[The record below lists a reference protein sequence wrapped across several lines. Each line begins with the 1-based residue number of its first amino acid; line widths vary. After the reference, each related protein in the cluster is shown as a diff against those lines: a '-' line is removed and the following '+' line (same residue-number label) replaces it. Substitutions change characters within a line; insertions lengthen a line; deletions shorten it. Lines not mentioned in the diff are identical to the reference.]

1 MAARCSIEDHLTL
14 HRRLSLR
21 LRGLFDL
28 QPAGE
33 GVAKLVLQVDNLR
46 LHYRIGM
53 TRLQERLKDVVDHFE
68 VKLA

>member
-1 MAARCSIEDHLTL
+1 MDRV
-14 HRRLSLR
+14 

-33 GVAKLVLQVDNLR
+33 GVAKLVLQVDNLC

-53 TRLQERLKDVVDHFE
+53 TRLQERALKGVVDHFE
-68 VKLA
+68 VNLA

>member
-1 MAARCSIEDHLTL
+1 MDRV
-14 HRRLSLR
+14 

-53 TRLQERLKDVVDHFE
+53 TRLQERLKRRRRSFRSQPCLTRACPRQHS
-68 VKLA
+68 LRY